1 VVANTYDYFIDKCCV
16 VFGLETLLEF
26 LVFNSNKTFIG
37 VIELNRKETLMLA

>member
-26 LVFNSNKTFIG
+26 LVFSNKTFIG
-37 VIELNRKETLMLA
+37 VFELNRKATIMLA